1 MNETSFFQLAELGLD
16 TLHFLTMQKVPT
28 LANTPSQTR
37 NSERGLALM
46 LVIFML
52 ALSSI
57 VLVALTDSTYVAAR
71 LNSATQK
78 RVKAEAI
85 LKSVVNVAQVLL
97 KNDTTQFDSPTE
109 DAWMQFRDGQEIPG
123 AMIGLKEPNV
133 RVTMQISSAGGK
145 FGLLTLLN
153 SSDGQPNRT
162 QVETL
167 TRLFKTLGFDQPD
180 RAGPVSGSAQPQ
192 QVVNA
197 QQMVVNL
204 VDYLDDNTQSADI
217 QNYPRG
223 IEGDLPQGKEFR
235 NERVI
240 DSLVGE
246 LSAIPGFSPERI
258 QRMYNFVSL
267 GRVQQ
272 ININAAEEP
281 VLQALNDQIDPQT
294 AQRITQFREP
304 AGGGPFTTEIRQQ
317 LDSLIGQ
324 DLSSRISPLVA
335 PKGSVFDVIAKVE
348 YGTSSYM
355 ATAILKDQ
363 GPGRLPKIESLQ
375 MF

>member
-1 MNETSFFQLAELGLD
+1 
-16 TLHFLTMQKVPT
+16 
-28 LANTPSQTR
+28 
-37 NSERGLALM
+37 M
-46 LVIFML
+46 LVIFMVAL
-52 ALSSI
+52 ASI
-57 VLVALTDSTYVAAR
+57 ILVALTDSTYVAMR
-71 LNSATQK
+71 LNSATQR

-85 LKSVVNVAQVLL
+85 LKSVVNVAQVLI
-97 KNDTTQFDSPTE
+97 KNDTTQYDSPKE
-109 DAWMQFRDGQEIPG
+109 DAWMHFKDGQEIPG

-133 RVTMQISSAGGK
+133 RVSMQISSAGGK

-162 QVETL
+162 QVDTL
-167 TRLFKTLGFDQPD
+167 ARLFKVLGFDQPD
-180 RAGPVSGSAQPQ
+180 RASKNVGSTPPQ
-192 QVVNA
+192 QMVDSK
-197 QQMVVNL
+197 QMVVNL

-223 IEGDLPQGKEFR
+223 IEDSLPQGKEFR

-246 LSAIPGFSPERI
+246 LSGIPGFTPERI
-258 QRMYNFVSL
+258 QRMYNYVSL

-272 ININAAEEP
+272 INLNAAEEP
-281 VLQALNDQIDPQT
+281 VIQALNEQLDAQT
-294 AQRITQFREP
+294 AQRIMQFREP
-304 AGGGPFTTEIRQQ
+304 SGGGPFTTEMRQQ

-335 PKGSVFDVIAKVE
+335 AKGSIFDVIAKVE

-355 ATAILKDQ
+355 ATAILRDQ

-375 MF
+375 IY

>member
-1 MNETSFFQLAELGLD
+1 MHD
-16 TLHFLTMQKVPT
+16 
-28 LANTPSQTR
+28 TPSLPKPLSLTPT
-37 NSERGLALM
+37 SERGLALM

-85 LKSVVNVAQVLL
+85 LKSVVNVAQVLI

-109 DAWMQFRDGQEIPG
+109 DAWMSFKDGQDIPG

-167 TRLFKTLGFDQPD
+167 TRLFKVLGFDQPD
-180 RAGPVSGSAQPQ
+180 RSSPQSGSTQPQ
-192 QVVNA
+192 QVVGA

-204 VDYLDDNTQSADI
+204 VDYLDDNTQNADI

-223 IEGDLPQGKEFR
+223 MEADLPQGKEFR

-246 LSAIPGFSPERI
+246 LSGIPGFSPERI
-258 QRMYNFVSL
+258 QRLYNFVSL

-272 ININAAEEP
+272 INLNAAEEP
-281 VLQALNDQIDPQT
+281 VLQALNDQIDSQT
-294 AQRITQFREP
+294 AQRIMQFREP
-304 AGGGPFTTEIRQQ
+304 AGGGPFTTDIRQQ
-317 LDSLIGQ
+317 LDSIIGQ
-324 DLSSRISPLVA
+324 DLSSRISPLVT

-363 GPGRLPKIESLQ
+363 GPGRLPRIESLQ